1 MGQEW
6 LKADNFPAMILCSLK
21 PKVNAYLWFCN
32 TNQEEYV
39 FALERD
45 AIPPEV
51 SPLPPSS
58 SPLYF
63 SAFPDSSLLP
73 TTKWS
78 GGLGE
83 LSVFKVTNHSDPAY
97 L

>member
-51 SPLPPSS
+51 SHYPPPPPPSIS
-58 SPLYF
+58 QLSLTVQCYPL
-63 SAFPDSSLLP
+63 L
-73 TTKWS
+73 S
-78 GGLGE
+78 GEGDWA
-83 LSVFKVTNHSDPAY
+83 S
-97 L
+97 

>member
-6 LKADNFPAMILCSLK
+6 LEADNFPAMILCSLK

-32 TNQEEYV
+32 THQEEYV

-51 SPLPPSS
+51 SHYPPPPPPSIS
-58 SPLYF
+58 QLSLTVHCYPPL
-63 SAFPDSSLLP
+63 
-73 TTKWS
+73 S
-78 GGLGE
+78 GEGDWA
-83 LSVFKVTNHSDPAY
+83 S
-97 L
+97 

>member
-51 SPLPPSS
+51 SHYPPPPPPSIS
-58 SPLYF
+58 QLSQTVHCYPL
-63 SAFPDSSLLP
+63 L
-73 TTKWS
+73 S
-78 GGLGE
+78 GEGDWA
-83 LSVFKVTNHSDPAY
+83 S
-97 L
+97 

>member
-32 TNQEEYV
+32 TNQEEHV

-51 SPLPPSS
+51 SHYPPPPPPSIS
-58 SPLYF
+58 HLSLTVHCYPL
-63 SAFPDSSLLP
+63 L
-73 TTKWS
+73 S
-78 GGLGE
+78 GEGDWA
-83 LSVFKVTNHSDPAY
+83 S
-97 L
+97 